1 MRFKCMRVVA
11 FIGMA
16 GLAAMAQTGTAERAN
31 PPQFTSDQDF
41 LKQAAELEHYSEI
54 VEGWAKDHGSTPV
67 RTAARQILYEQS
79 VMANDMNHLAHQKH
93 VDLPEHLTQTDQDNV
108 DRMQALSGEHQRD
121 RYLADEMLKSDRL
134 LKAMFQQEAQQG
146 SDNDIKQWAQ
156 RSIRTLQHHE
166 QELEKLQK
174 QIGA

>member
-79 VMANDMNHLAHQKH
+79 VMAK
-93 VDLPEHLTQTDQDNV
+93 
-108 DRMQALSGEHQRD
+108 
-121 RYLADEMLKSDRL
+121 
-134 LKAMFQQEAQQG
+134 
-146 SDNDIKQWAQ
+146 Q
-156 RSIRTLQHHE
+156 RSVAEPFERKPLRGLSFGESSHNCGTRRGQRGTH
-166 QELEKLQK
+166 
-174 QIGA
+174 ARS